1 MRYFEN
7 ENNERLL
14 RLYKDIMVSNFYSQK
29 SFMGTYHP
37 TYEHNCIHLEDIP
50 KNFSFGLYN
59 PTSEK
64 ILEEID
70 FRIKEGS
77 FYQMAW
83 WTSRGVL
90 NTKISY
96 PALWK
101 EREEKSV
108 THIKEPYLKERETII
123 YNNQIFNLLGTG
135 TKRKAYLSPCKTY
148 VIKIPKEPITLGILE
163 NKTEAKMYANNP
175 NSIYAKCELIEND
188 WLKMEYVEPGF
199 FTKDNKLP
207 DWTYSIAEHQVGY
220 ALDGRLVAYDYG
232 SEK

>member
-14 RLYKDIMVSNFYSQK
+14 RLYKYVMVSNFYNQK
-29 SFMGTYHP
+29 SFIGSYHP
-37 TYEHNCIHLEDIP
+37 TYEHNCVHLEDVP
-50 KNFSFGLYN
+50 KDFPFKLYN
-59 PTSEK
+59 STSEK
-64 ILEEID
+64 ILEEIG

-83 WTSRGVL
+83 WTSRGIL

-101 EREEKSV
+101 KPDEKSIIC
-108 THIKEPYLKERETII
+108 IKKPDVKETIN
-123 YNNQIFNLLGTG
+123 YNNEIFTLLGIG

-148 VIKIPKEPITLGILE
+148 VIKIPREPFTLGILE
-163 NKTEAKMYANNP
+163 NKTEAKLYLENP
-175 NSIYAKCELIEND
+175 DSIYAECELIND
-188 WLKMEYVEPGF
+188 NWLKMEYVEPGF
-199 FTKDNKLP
+199 FTKNDKLP

-220 ALDGRLVAYDYG
+220 NLNGKLVAYDYG

>member
-14 RLYKDIMVSNFYSQK
+14 RLYKYVMVSNFYNQK
-29 SFMGTYHP
+29 SFIGSYHP
-37 TYEHNCIHLEDIP
+37 TYEHNCAHLEDVP
-50 KNFSFGLYN
+50 KDFPFKLYN
-59 PTSEK
+59 STSEK
-64 ILEEID
+64 ILEEIG

-83 WTSRGVL
+83 WTSRGIL

-96 PALWK
+96 PELWK
-101 EREEKSV
+101 KPEEKSI
-108 THIKEPYLKERETII
+108 TYIKKPDIKEAIN
-123 YNNQIFNLLGTG
+123 YNNEIFTLLGIG

-148 VIKIPKEPITLGILE
+148 VIKIPREPFTLGILE
-163 NKTEAKMYANNP
+163 NKTEAKLYLENP
-175 NSIYAKCELIEND
+175 DSIYAECELIND
-188 WLKMEYVEPGF
+188 NWLKMEYVEPGF
-199 FTKDNKLP
+199 FTKNDKLP

-220 ALDGRLVAYDYG
+220 NLNGKLVAYDYG